1 MIGGD
6 HHCFVT
12 EIEVLNFSC
21 LEIVIFPI
29 SGRALVNSDY
39 TTVAESYR
47 LSIFSGLPNKQRQ
60 NFTTKKFYV
69 LCIKVKHFA
78 SGKR

>member
-29 SGRALVNSDY
+29 SGRALTN
-39 TTVAESYR
+39 
-47 LSIFSGLPNKQRQ
+47 NK
-60 NFTTKKFYV
+60 
-69 LCIKVKHFA
+69 
-78 SGKR
+78 